1 MDICCHKELPMTDF
15 NRDKFTWK
23 PGDITIRV
31 RLAMSQSL
39 IHRTMKRQTE
49 GAFSPWRIPADQNLH
64 SSILFPEWLEIQHGE
79 DAESSSY
86 RGLNRR
92 LNGGSDLA
100 FFLTS
105 FVSNS
110 AT

>member
-1 MDICCHKELPMTDF
+1 M
-15 NRDKFTWK
+15 RD
-23 PGDITIRV
+23 P
-31 RLAMSQSL
+31 
-39 IHRTMKRQTE
+39 
-49 GAFSPWRIPADQNLH
+49 PADQNLH
-64 SSILFPEWLEIQHGE
+64 SSILFPEWLEIQHGK

>member
-1 MDICCHKELPMTDF
+1 MY
-15 NRDKFTWK
+15 
-23 PGDITIRV
+23 
-31 RLAMSQSL
+31 SSL
-39 IHRTMKRQTE
+39 ISQQTKLR
-49 GAFSPWRIPADQNLH
+49 AVFPVRDPPADQNLH
-64 SSILFPEWLEIQHGE
+64 CQFYFGNGWKSHMQK

>member
-1 MDICCHKELPMTDF
+1 MQK
-15 NRDKFTWK
+15 
-23 PGDITIRV
+23 
-31 RLAMSQSL
+31 
-39 IHRTMKRQTE
+39 
-49 GAFSPWRIPADQNLH
+49 
-64 SSILFPEWLEIQHGE
+64 

-86 RGLNRR
+86 RR